1 MEPASRSGSVTR
13 LYVANIP
20 ALLERH
26 GIACPAP
33 HQRDEA
39 TVWDLEL
46 DGERRR
52 GVRVTLIHDARPGGV
67 IVVWAHL
74 APPLGDGLRK
84 AYRRLLEWNDKYLF
98 AKFGLAEDGRPILSL
113 ELRAETATEADL
125 IEAVARAVL
134 IADRLLDETAA
145 WIWIG
150 GRVPADDGAPRRNRE
165 LLAAYPEL
173 ADRLE
178 G

>member
-1 MEPASRSGSVTR
+1 VTV
-13 LYVANIP
+13 LNVKAIP

-26 GIACPAP
+26 GVVVPKE
-33 HQRDEA
+33 HRRDDA

-52 GVRVTLIHDARPGGV
+52 GLRLTLIHDARPGGV
-67 IVVWAHL
+67 LVVWAHL

-98 AKFGLAEDGRPILSL
+98 AKFGIAEDGRPVLSI
-113 ELRAETATEADL
+113 ELRAEQATEGDL
-125 IEAVARAVL
+125 IEALARAVL

-150 GRVPADDGAPRRNRE
+150 GRIPADDGSPRRNAP
-165 LLAAYPEL
+165 LLRAVPDL

>member
-1 MEPASRSGSVTR
+1 MTALT
-13 LYVANIP
+13 LDAIP
-20 ALLERH
+20 ALLERYE
-26 GIACPAP
+26 IRVQTP
-33 HQRDEA
+33 HRRDDA

-52 GVRVTLIHDARPGGV
+52 NLRCTLIHDARPGGV
-67 IVVWAHL
+67 LVAWLHL

-98 AKFGLAEDGRPILSL
+98 AKFGIAEDGRPILSV
-113 ELRAETATEADL
+113 ELRAEGSTESDL
-125 IEAVARAVL
+125 VEALARAVL

-150 GRVPADDGAPRRNRE
+150 GRIPADDGSPRRNAA
-165 LLAAYPEL
+165 LLRAIPDL
-173 ADRLE
+173 AERLE

>member
-1 MEPASRSGSVTR
+1 MPALDVSS
-13 LYVANIP
+13 IP
-20 ALLERH
+20 ALLERF
-26 GIACPAP
+26 GIAAP
-33 HQRDEA
+33 EPHRRDLA

-52 GVRVTLIHDARPGGV
+52 ALRLSLIHDARPGGV

-84 AYRRLLEWNDKYLF
+84 AYRRLLEWNDTYLF
-98 AKFGLAEDGRPILSL
+98 AKFGIAEDGRPVLSI
-113 ELRAETATEADL
+113 ELRAEQATESDL
-125 IEAVARAVL
+125 VEALARTVL

-150 GRVPADDGAPRRNRE
+150 GRIPADDGAPRRNQA
-165 LLAAYPEL
+165 LLQAIPDL

>member
-1 MEPASRSGSVTR
+1 MELLQVAS
-13 LYVANIP
+13 IP

-26 GIACPAP
+26 GVAMPEP
-33 HQRDEA
+33 HRRDDA

-46 DGERRR
+46 DGARRR
-52 GVRVTLIHDARPGGV
+52 GLRVSLIHDARPGGV
-67 IVVWAHL
+67 LVVWVHL

-84 AYRRLLEWNDKYLF
+84 AYRRLLEWNDTYLF
-98 AKFGLAEDGRPILSL
+98 AKFGIAEDGRPVLSI
-113 ELRAETATEADL
+113 ELRADQATERDL
-125 IEAVARAVL
+125 IEALVRAVL

-150 GRVPADDGAPRRNRE
+150 GRIPADDGSPRRNAPLIR
-165 LLAAYPEL
+165 AMPDL
-173 ADRLE
+173 ADQLE

>member
-1 MEPASRSGSVTR
+1 V
-13 LYVANIP
+13 
-20 ALLERH
+20 
-26 GIACPAP
+26 
-33 HQRDEA
+33 
-39 TVWDLEL
+39 
-46 DGERRR
+46 
-52 GVRVTLIHDARPGGV
+52 
-67 IVVWAHL
+67 VVWAHL

-98 AKFGLAEDGRPILSL
+98 AKFGIAEDGRPVLSI
-113 ELRAETATEADL
+113 ELRAEQATESDL
-125 IEAVARAVL
+125 VEALARAVL

-150 GRVPADDGAPRRNRE
+150 GRIPADDGSPRRNAP
-165 LLAAYPEL
+165 LLRAIPGL

>member
-1 MEPASRSGSVTR
+1 VT
-13 LYVANIP
+13 LLKVNAIP
-20 ALLERH
+20 ALLERL
-26 GIACPAP
+26 GITVPTP
-33 HQRDEA
+33 HRRDDA

-52 GVRVTLIHDARPGGV
+52 GLRLSLIHDARPGGV
-67 IVVWAHL
+67 LVVWAHL

-98 AKFGLAEDGRPILSL
+98 AKFGIAEDGRPVLSI
-113 ELRAETATEADL
+113 ELRAEQASEGDLVEAL
-125 IEAVARAVL
+125 ARAVL

-150 GRVPADDGAPRRNRE
+150 GRIPADDGSPRRNAP
-165 LLAAYPEL
+165 LLRAAPDL

>member
-1 MEPASRSGSVTR
+1 VTLLQVAS
-13 LYVANIP
+13 IP

-26 GIACPAP
+26 GVVVPAP
-33 HQRDEA
+33 HRRDDA

-52 GVRVTLIHDARPGGV
+52 SLRLSLIHDARPGGV

-98 AKFGLAEDGRPILSL
+98 AKFGIAEDGRPVLSI
-113 ELRAETATEADL
+113 ELRAEQATENDVV
-125 IEAVARAVL
+125 EALARTVL

-150 GRVPADDGAPRRNRE
+150 GRIPADDGSPRRNAP
-165 LLAAYPEL
+165 LLRAVPDL

>member
-1 MEPASRSGSVTR
+1 MT
-13 LYVANIP
+13 LLQVAAIP

-26 GIACPAP
+26 GVAVPTP
-33 HQRDEA
+33 HKRDDA

-52 GVRVTLIHDARPGGV
+52 ALRLSLIHDARPGGV
-67 IVVWAHL
+67 LVVWAHL

-98 AKFGLAEDGRPILSL
+98 AKFGIAEDGRPVLSI
-113 ELRAETATEADL
+113 ELRAEQATESDL
-125 IEAVARAVL
+125 VEALARTVL

-150 GRVPADDGAPRRNRE
+150 GRIPADDASPRRNQP
-165 LLAAYPEL
+165 LLRAVPDL

>member
-1 MEPASRSGSVTR
+1 MTLLQVVS
-13 LYVANIP
+13 IP

-26 GIACPAP
+26 GVVVPAP
-33 HQRDEA
+33 HRRDDA

-52 GVRVTLIHDARPGGV
+52 GLRLSLIHDGRPGGV
-67 IVVWAHL
+67 LVLWAHL

-98 AKFGLAEDGRPILSL
+98 AKFGIAEDGRPVLSI
-113 ELRAETATEADL
+113 ELRAEQATESDL
-125 IEAVARAVL
+125 VEALARAVL

-150 GRVPADDGAPRRNRE
+150 GRIPADDGSPRRNAP
-165 LLAAYPEL
+165 LLRAAPDL

>member
-1 MEPASRSGSVTR
+1 VATLQVTSIPTILEQHGVVVPEPHR
-13 LYVANIP
+13 
-20 ALLERH
+20 
-26 GIACPAP
+26 
-33 HQRDEA
+33 RDDA

-52 GVRVTLIHDARPGGV
+52 GLRLSLIHDARPGGV
-67 IVVWAHL
+67 LVVWAHL

-98 AKFGLAEDGRPILSL
+98 AKFGIAEDGRPVLSI
-113 ELRAETATEADL
+113 ELRAEQATESDL
-125 IEAVARAVL
+125 VEALARAVL

-150 GRVPADDGAPRRNRE
+150 GRIPADDGSPRRNAP
-165 LLAAYPEL
+165 LLRAIPDL

>member
-1 MEPASRSGSVTR
+1 VTLLQVAS
-13 LYVANIP
+13 IP

-26 GIACPAP
+26 GVVVSTP
-33 HQRDEA
+33 HRRDDA

-52 GVRVTLIHDARPGGV
+52 SLRLSLIHDARPGGV

-98 AKFGLAEDGRPILSL
+98 AKFGIAEDG
-113 ELRAETATEADL
+113 
-125 IEAVARAVL
+125 
-134 IADRLLDETAA
+134 LLDETAA

-150 GRVPADDGAPRRNRE
+150 GRIPADDGSPRRNQP
-165 LLAAYPEL
+165 LLRAVPDL

>member
-1 MEPASRSGSVTR
+1 MTPLNVTE
-13 LYVANIP
+13 IP
-20 ALLERH
+20 ALLERF
-26 GIACPAP
+26 GITVPPP
-33 HQRDEA
+33 HRRDAA

-46 DGERRR
+46 DGQRRR
-52 GVRVTLIHDARPGGV
+52 GVRLTLIHDARPGGV

-84 AYRRLLEWNDKYLF
+84 AYRRLLEWNDTYLF
-98 AKFGLAEDGRPILSL
+98 AKFGIAEDGRPVLSI
-113 ELRAETATEADL
+113 EMRAEQSTEADL
-125 IEAVARAVL
+125 VEALARAVL

-145 WIWIG
+145 WIWLG
-150 GRVPADDGAPRRNRE
+150 GRVPADDGTPRRNAQ
-165 LLAAYPEL
+165 LFAAHPDL

>member
-1 MEPASRSGSVTR
+1 MTLLQVAS
-13 LYVANIP
+13 IP

-26 GIACPAP
+26 GVVVPTP
-33 HQRDEA
+33 HRRDDA

-52 GVRVTLIHDARPGGV
+52 SLRLSLIHDARPGGV
-67 IVVWAHL
+67 IVVWAHR

-98 AKFGLAEDGRPILSL
+98 AKFGIAEDGRPVLSI
-113 ELRAETATEADL
+113 ELRAEQATESDL
-125 IEAVARAVL
+125 VEALARTVL

-150 GRVPADDGAPRRNRE
+150 GRIPADDGSPRRNQP
-165 LLAAYPEL
+165 LLRAVPDL

>member
-1 MEPASRSGSVTR
+1 MASLKVTE
-13 LYVANIP
+13 IP
-20 ALLERH
+20 ALLERF
-26 GIACPAP
+26 GIVVPEA
-33 HQRDEA
+33 HRRDDA

-52 GVRVTLIHDARPGGV
+52 GVRLSLIHDARPGGV
-67 IVVWAHL
+67 VVVWAHL

-84 AYRRLLEWNDKYLF
+84 AYRRLLEWNDTYLF
-98 AKFGLAEDGRPILSL
+98 AKFGIAEDGRPVLSI
-113 ELRAETATEADL
+113 ELRADQVTEREL
-125 IEAVARAVL
+125 VEALARTVL

-150 GRVPADDGAPRRNRE
+150 GRIPADDGSPRRNAQ
-165 LLAAYPEL
+165 LLRAMPDL

>member
-1 MEPASRSGSVTR
+1 MALLQVAS
-13 LYVANIP
+13 IP

-26 GIACPAP
+26 GVAVPAP
-33 HQRDEA
+33 HLRDDA

-52 GVRVTLIHDARPGGV
+52 GLRLSLIHDARPGGV
-67 IVVWAHL
+67 LVVWAHL

-84 AYRRLLEWNDKYLF
+84 AYRRLLEWNDTYLF
-98 AKFGLAEDGRPILSL
+98 AKFGIAEDGRPVLSI
-113 ELRAETATEADL
+113 ELRADQATERDL
-125 IEAVARAVL
+125 IEALVRAVL

-150 GRVPADDGAPRRNRE
+150 GRIPADDGSPRRNTP
-165 LLAAYPEL
+165 LLRAMPDL

>member
-1 MEPASRSGSVTR
+1 VGTLSVAS
-13 LYVANIP
+13 IP
-20 ALLERH
+20 ALLERN
-26 GIACPAP
+26 GVIASAP
-33 HQRDEA
+33 HRRDDA

-52 GVRVTLIHDARPGGV
+52 NLRLSLIHDARPGGV
-67 IVVWAHL
+67 VVVWVHL

-98 AKFGLAEDGRPILSL
+98 AKFGIAEDGRPVLSV
-113 ELRAETATEADL
+113 ELRAEQATDADL
-125 IEAVARAVL
+125 VEALARAVL
-134 IADRLLDETAA
+134 IADRLLEETAA

-150 GRVPADDGAPRRNRE
+150 GRIPADDGSPRRNAQ
-165 LLAAYPEL
+165 LLHAIPNL
-173 ADRLE
+173 AERLE

>member
-1 MEPASRSGSVTR
+1 VARLHVAS
-13 LYVANIP
+13 IP

-26 GIACPAP
+26 GVTVPEP
-33 HQRDEA
+33 HRREDA

-52 GVRVTLIHDARPGGV
+52 GLRLSLIHDARPGGV
-67 IVVWAHL
+67 LVVWAHL

-98 AKFGLAEDGRPILSL
+98 AKFGIAEDGRPVLSI
-113 ELRAETATEADL
+113 ELRAEQATESDL
-125 IEAVARAVL
+125 VEALARAVL

-150 GRVPADDGAPRRNRE
+150 GRIPADDGSPRRNAP
-165 LLAAYPEL
+165 LLRAAPDL

>member
-1 MEPASRSGSVTR
+1 MTR
-13 LYVANIP
+13 LQVSTIP
-20 ALLERH
+20 TLLAGH
-26 GIACPAP
+26 GVVVPEP
-33 HQRDEA
+33 HRRDDA

-52 GVRVTLIHDARPGGV
+52 GLRLSLIHDARPGGV
-67 IVVWAHL
+67 VVVWAHL

-98 AKFGLAEDGRPILSL
+98 AKFGIAEDGRPVLSI
-113 ELRAETATEADL
+113 ELRAEQATESDL
-125 IEAVARAVL
+125 VEALARAVL

-150 GRVPADDGAPRRNRE
+150 GRIPADDGSPRRNAP
-165 LLAAYPEL
+165 LLRAIPDL

>member
-1 MEPASRSGSVTR
+1 MNA
-13 LYVANIP
+13 LNVAAIP

-26 GIACPAP
+26 GLVVPEP
-33 HQRDEA
+33 HRRDDA

-52 GVRVTLIHDARPGGV
+52 GLRLTLIHDARPGGV
-67 IVVWAHL
+67 LVVWAHL

-98 AKFGLAEDGRPILSL
+98 AKFGIAEDGRPVLSI
-113 ELRAETATEADL
+113 ELRAEQATEGDL
-125 IEAVARAVL
+125 IEALARAVL

-150 GRVPADDGAPRRNRE
+150 GRIPADDGSPRRNAR
-165 LLAAYPEL
+165 LLRAVPDL

>member
-1 MEPASRSGSVTR
+1 MGPLTVSS
-13 LYVANIP
+13 IP
-20 ALLERH
+20 ALLERN
-26 GIACPAP
+26 GITASAP
-33 HQRDEA
+33 HRRDDA

-52 GVRVTLIHDARPGGV
+52 NLRLSLIHDARPGGV
-67 IVVWAHL
+67 VVVWVHL

-98 AKFGLAEDGRPILSL
+98 VKFGIAEDGRPVLSV
-113 ELRAETATEADL
+113 ELRAEQATEADVV
-125 IEAVARAVL
+125 EALARAVL
-134 IADRLLDETAA
+134 ITDRLLEETAA

-150 GRVPADDGAPRRNRE
+150 GRIPADDGSPRRNAQ
-165 LLAAYPEL
+165 LLRAIPNL

>member
-1 MEPASRSGSVTR
+1 MTH
-13 LYVANIP
+13 LTVAAIP
-20 ALLERH
+20 ALLERF
-26 GIACPAP
+26 GIAVPTP
-33 HQRDEA
+33 HHREDA

-46 DGERRR
+46 DGVRRR
-52 GVRVTLIHDARPGGV
+52 GLRLSLIHDARPGGV
-67 IVVWAHL
+67 VVVWAHL

-84 AYRRLLEWNDKYLF
+84 AYRRLLEWNDTYLF
-98 AKFGLAEDGRPILSL
+98 AKFGIAQDGRPVLSI
-113 ELRAETATEADL
+113 EMRAEQVTESDL
-125 IEAVARAVL
+125 IEALARTVL

-150 GRVPADDGAPRRNRE
+150 GRVPADDGSPRRNQG
-165 LLAAYPEL
+165 LLRADPSL

>member
-1 MEPASRSGSVTR
+1 MATLQAREIPQILARYGIDAPEPHR
-13 LYVANIP
+13 
-20 ALLERH
+20 
-26 GIACPAP
+26 
-33 HQRDEA
+33 RDAA

-52 GVRVTLIHDARPGGV
+52 GLRLSLIHDARPGGV
-67 IVVWAHL
+67 LVVWVHL

-84 AYRRLLEWNDKYLF
+84 AYRRLLEWNDRYLF
-98 AKFGLAEDGRPILSL
+98 AKFGIAEDGRPVLSI
-113 ELRAETATEADL
+113 ELRAEQTSESDLVEAL
-125 IEAVARAVL
+125 ARALL

-150 GRVPADDGAPRRNRE
+150 GRIPDDDGSARRNAA
-165 LLAAYPEL
+165 LLAALPGLSE
-173 ADRLE
+173 RLE